1 MASQAIYPALKFAPL
16 HDKLNQMMIYIE
28 VKPMKKWICNYNLE
42 IMTAILTV
50 VCGASLF
57 FWDSLTL
64 AGKALVGF
72 AVLYTLH
79 EWEESRYPGG
89 FYDLFFGGFGLEIN
103 VSESRMHLP
112 VAIYILLMLLIPFA
126 LQNVT
131 FLVLIPLGLGLFE
144 GVIHVAGIKIHKLKK
159 PYTPGMI
166 TGLLLFA
173 YSVFIILQINAA
185 GGLPT
190 EQWILGFV
198 LALAGFVTME
208 QFFLKTVGLTF
219 PTFRKMAMARVL
231 GNKK

>member
-1 MASQAIYPALKFAPL
+1 
-16 HDKLNQMMIYIE
+16 
-28 VKPMKKWICNYNLE
+28 MKKWICDYNLE
-42 IMTAILTV
+42 IMTAIFAVL
-50 VCGASLF
+50 CGISFF
-57 FWDSLTL
+57 FWGSLTL
-64 AGKALVGF
+64 AGKTLIGF

-89 FYDLFFGGFGLEIN
+89 FYNLFFGGFGLEIK

-112 VAIYILLMLLIPFA
+112 VAIYILIMLLVPFA

-144 GVIHVAGIKIHKLKK
+144 GIIHVAGIKIHKLKK

-166 TGLLLFA
+166 TGLLLFV
-173 YSVFIILQINAA
+173 YSIYIILQINRT

-190 EQWILGFV
+190 WQWVIGFI
-198 LALAGFVTME
+198 LALFGFATME

-219 PTFRKMAMARVL
+219 PAFRKLAMARVL
-231 GNKK
+231 GNRK